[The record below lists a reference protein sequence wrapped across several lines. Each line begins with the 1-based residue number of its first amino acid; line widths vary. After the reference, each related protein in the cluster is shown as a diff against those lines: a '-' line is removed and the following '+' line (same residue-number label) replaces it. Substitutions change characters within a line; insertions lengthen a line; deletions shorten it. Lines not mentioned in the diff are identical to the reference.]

1 MTYNNDL
8 KWMKNYN
15 LLKEYILQRGH
26 LPNKHVEENRNL
38 LSWAKYNRKKIKSG
52 TLEEWKT
59 KLFLNLLD
67 MRSHEHTG
75 GRKNR
80 LPTNDP
86 KTEV

>member
-26 LPNKHVEENRNL
+26 WPDKHVEENRNL

-75 GRKNR
+75 GRKKR

-86 KTEV
+86 ESEV